1 MAKTERRQA
10 IQPIM
15 SEPAEEIRKIT
26 NPIFQEKTEAKDEI
40 DRYTILLPK
49 SKFKKIRLM
58 AVERDVPIK
67 AIFEEMLD
75 EYLEKHDM

>member
-1 MAKTERRQA
+1 MAKNERRSA
-10 IQPIM
+10 LQPLTN
-15 SEPAEEIRKIT
+15 EPTEEIKGIT
-26 NPIFQEKTEAKDEI
+26 NPIFQDKAEVKEEI

-49 SKFKKIRLM
+49 SKFKRIRLM

-75 EYLEKHDM
+75 EYLERHDV

>member
-1 MAKTERRQA
+1 MAKSERRSA
-10 IQPIM
+10 ISPLM
-15 SEPAEEIRKIT
+15 EETAEEIKNIS
-26 NPIFQEKTEAKDEI
+26 NPIFKQPEKEEI

-75 EYLEKHDM
+75 EYLAKHDN

>member
-15 SEPAEEIRKIT
+15 SEPAEEIRNIS

-67 AIFEEMLD
+67 TIFEEMLD
-75 EYLEKHDM
+75 EYLEKHNI

>member
-1 MAKTERRQA
+1 MAKAERRSA
-10 IQPIM
+10 IQPIPG
-15 SEPAEEIRKIT
+15 EPAEEISNIK
-26 NPIFQEKTEAKDEI
+26 NPIFQQEQKEEI

-49 SKFKKIRLM
+49 SKFKRIRLM

-75 EYLEKHDM
+75 EYLERHDS

>member
-10 IQPIM
+10 IQLIM
-15 SEPAEEIRKIT
+15 SETTEEIRNIS
-26 NPIFQEKTEAKDEI
+26 NPIFQDKAEAKDEI

-58 AVERDVPIK
+58 AVERNVPIK

-75 EYLEKHDM
+75 GYLKKHNM